1 MLITL
6 MISLFVLLA
15 LSVPIA
21 VSIGLASVI
30 AIVFASDL
38 PINVLAQKAFTSIDS
53 FSLMAIPF
61 FIFAGTL
68 MEKGGIARRLVRF
81 ASSLVGGMTGG
92 LGMVVVVTSMF
103 FAAISGSGI
112 AATAALGSILIPA
125 MIKKGYDRSYAG
137 ALQAISGELGVII
150 PPSIS
155 MILFG
160 VAASVSIGDLFIAGI
175 LPGLMIGFSL
185 MLGVFIISKIK
196 GYKGDKD
203 LPKGEIWVS
212 FKDAILALLMPVIIL
227 GGIYGGIFTPTE
239 AAAVAVA
246 YAFIIGVFVYK
257 EIKFKDLISIFSRS
271 MIMTSIVM
279 FIIANAGI
287 FAWVLTREGVP
298 QKLAMFFGNVT
309 DSPIMFLL
317 IINIV
322 LFVIGMFFDGSVAI
336 IILAPLL
343 TPIAVSLG
351 IDPVHFGMIMITNL
365 AIGMCT
371 PPLGVNLF
379 VSCQIANI
387 RLEQITKAILPFIG
401 IMIIN
406 VLLISYIPQISLF
419 LVELFKR

>member
-1 MLITL
+1 MLVVL
-6 MISLFVLLA
+6 LISLFTFLA

-21 VSIGLASVI
+21 VAIGLSSVI

-53 FSLMAIPF
+53 FPLMAIPF

-68 MEKGGIARRLVRF
+68 MEQGGIAKRLIRF
-81 ASSLVGGMTGG
+81 ANSLVGPLTGG

-103 FAAISGSGI
+103 FAAISGSGV
-112 AATAALGSILIPA
+112 ATTAALGSILIPA
-125 MIKKGYDRSYAG
+125 MVKKGYDRSYAG

-160 VAASVSIGDLFIAGI
+160 VAASVSIGDLFLAGI
-175 LPGLMIGFSL
+175 LPGLLIGFTL

-196 GYKGDKD
+196 GYKGDSD
-203 LPKGEIWVS
+203 LPKGERWAS

-239 AAAVAVA
+239 AAAVAVG
-246 YAFIIGVFVYK
+246 YSFLVGVFVYK
-257 EIKFKDLISIFSRS
+257 EIKLKDIIPIFSKS

-279 FIIANAGI
+279 FIISNAGI
-287 FAWVLTREGVP
+287 FGWVLTRESVP
-298 QKLAMFFGNVT
+298 QKIALFFGSIT
-309 DSPIMFLL
+309 DSPIVFLL
-317 IINIV
+317 IINI
-322 LFVIGMFFDGSVAI
+322 LLLIIGMFFDGGVAI

-351 IDPVHFGMIMITNL
+351 IDPIHFGMIMITNL

-379 VSCQIANI
+379 VACQIAEI
-387 RLEQITKAILPFIG
+387 RLDQITRAILPFLG
-401 IMIIN
+401 IMVMN
-406 VLLISYIPQISLF
+406 VLLISYFPQISLF
-419 LVELFKR
+419 LVELFK

>member
-1 MLITL
+1 MLLIL
-6 MISLFVLLA
+6 MVSLVLFLV

-21 VSIGLASVI
+21 VALGLSSVI

-38 PINVLAQKAFTSIDS
+38 PVGVLAQKAFTSIDS
-53 FSLMAIPF
+53 FPLMAIPF

-68 MEKGGIARRLVRF
+68 MEKGGIAKRLIRF
-81 ASSLVGGMTGG
+81 ANSLVGPMTGG

-103 FAAISGSGI
+103 FAAISGSGV
-112 AATAALGSILIPA
+112 ATTAALGSILIPA
-125 MIKKGYDRSYAG
+125 MVKKGYDRSYSG

-175 LPGLMIGFSL
+175 LPGLLIGFSL
-185 MLGVFIISKIK
+185 LVVVFIISKIK
-196 GYKGDKD
+196 GYKGDTD
-203 LPKGEIWVS
+203 LPKGERWAA
-212 FKDAILALLMPVIIL
+212 FKDSLLALLMPVIIL

-246 YAFIIGVFVYK
+246 YSFIVGVFVYK
-257 EIKFKDLISIFSRS
+257 EIKMKDLINIFSKS
-271 MIMTSIVM
+271 MIMTAIVM

-287 FAWVLTREGVP
+287 FGWVLTREGVP
-298 QKLAMFFGNVT
+298 QKMALFFGGVT
-309 DSPIMFLL
+309 DSPIVFLL
-317 IINIV
+317 IINV
-322 LFVIGMFFDGSVAI
+322 MLLVVGMFFDGGVAI

-351 IDPVHFGMIMITNL
+351 IDPIHFGMIMITNL

-379 VSCQIANI
+379 VACQIAGV
-387 RLEQITKAILPFIG
+387 RLEQITKAILPFLG
-401 IMIIN
+401 IMIVN
-406 VLLISYIPQISLF
+406 VLLISYFPQISLF
-419 LVELFKR
+419 LVELLKR

>member
-6 MISLFVLLA
+6 MLSLFVLLA

-21 VSIGLASVI
+21 VAIGLASVI

-196 GYKGDKD
+196 GYKGDAD

-257 EIKFKDLISIFSRS
+257 EIKFKDLISIFSKS

-317 IINIV
+317 IINIL

-336 IILAPLL
+336 IILAPLF

-419 LVELFKR
+419 LVELFKH

>member
-1 MLITL
+1 MLLIL
-6 MISLFVLLA
+6 MLSLFVLLA

-21 VSIGLASVI
+21 VAIGLSSVI

-53 FSLMAIPF
+53 FPLMAIPF

-81 ASSLVGGMTGG
+81 ASSLVGRMTGG

-150 PPSIS
+150 PPSVS

-175 LPGLMIGFSL
+175 LPGILIGISL
-185 MLGVFIISKIK
+185 MLAVFIISKIK
-196 GYKGDKD
+196 GYKGDAD
-203 LPKGEIWVS
+203 LPKGEIWAS
-212 FKDAILALLMPVIIL
+212 FKDSILALLMPVIIL

-257 EIKFKDLISIFSRS
+257 EIKIKDLVSIFSKS
-271 MIMTSIVM
+271 MTMTSIVM

-298 QKLAMFFGNVT
+298 QKLAMFFGNLT
-309 DSPIMFLL
+309 DSPIVFLL
-317 IINIV
+317 IINIL

-336 IILAPLL
+336 IILAPLF

-351 IDPVHFGMIMITNL
+351 IDPIHFGMIMITNL

-387 RLEQITKAILPFIG
+387 RLEQITKAILPFIA

-419 LVELFKR
+419 LVELFK

>member
-1 MLITL
+1 MLLIL
-6 MISLFVLLA
+6 MVSLFVFLA

-21 VSIGLASVI
+21 VSIGLSSVI
-30 AIVFASDL
+30 AIVFASNL
-38 PINVLAQKAFTSIDS
+38 PISVLAQKAFTSIDS
-53 FSLMAIPF
+53 FPLMAIPF

-68 MEKGGIARRLVRF
+68 MEKGGIATRLVRF
-81 ASSLVGGMTGG
+81 ANALVGSLTGG

-103 FAAISGSGI
+103 FAAISGSGV
-112 AATAALGSILIPA
+112 ATTAALGSILIPA
-125 MIKKGYDRSYAG
+125 MVKKGYDRSYAG
-137 ALQAISGELGVII
+137 ALQAISGELGVVI

-175 LPGLMIGFSL
+175 LPGLLIGFSL
-185 MLGVFIISKIK
+185 MLVVFIISKIK
-196 GYKGDKD
+196 GYKGDSD
-203 LPKGEIWVS
+203 IPKGEKWAA
-212 FKDAILALLMPVIIL
+212 FKDSILALLMPVIIL

-246 YAFIIGVFVYK
+246 YSFIVGVFVYK
-257 EIKFKDLISIFSRS
+257 EIKMKDLISIFSKS

-279 FIIANAGI
+279 FIIANAGL
-287 FAWVLTREGVP
+287 FGWVLTREGVP
-298 QKLAMFFGNVT
+298 QKFALFFGTVT
-309 DSPIMFLL
+309 DSPLIFLL
-317 IINIV
+317 IINV
-322 LFVIGMFFDGSVAI
+322 LLLIIGMFFDGGVAI

-379 VSCQIANI
+379 VACQIANI
-387 RLEQITKAILPFIG
+387 RLDQITKAILPFLG
-401 IMIIN
+401 IMILN

-419 LVELFKR
+419 LVQLFK